1 MQHNKGVSTHTPRRK
16 ESVPVTARDI
26 ANELG
31 LSQPTVSRIL
41 SGAAGHRV
49 SAQTRD
55 RVLEAAQRMN
65 YRPNAVAQS
74 LRHGRTNIVG
84 FYSCHGYLDTRN
96 DFQAEIIGGLQQAC
110 DTHHLD
116 LLLHGIFP
124 GRSPEDI
131 HAELCNGRIDGLL
144 LHAPSDDAVV
154 KHLAGASFVQPS
166 LHVVAITDP
175 LANLPSVACDDADGM
190 RQLLDHLWQRGHRR
204 IALVTTEMGLSSVKR
219 REEAFC
225 NLLRERGL
233 APDDIIIEQIE
244 IEDAAPALDA
254 LLAYDKP
261 PTAVCC
267 WNDRTAYSFMA
278 ACRQRGVRVPDDFAV
293 TGFDGFLDDKM
304 PVCRLV
310 TVACPHREVAATSM
324 RVLIRHMNGE
334 DVPLETTLPVA
345 LLAGD
350 TT

>member
-1 MQHNKGVSTHTPRRK
+1 MLSNRQERAM
-16 ESVPVTARDI
+16 PVTARDI

-49 SAQTRD
+49 SSQTRD
-55 RVLEAAQRMN
+55 RVLEAAQRMK
-65 YRPNAVAQS
+65 YRPNAIAQS
-74 LRHGRTNIVG
+74 LRQGRTNIVG

-144 LHAPSDDAVV
+144 IHAPSDDAVV

-175 LANLPSVACDDADGM
+175 LRDLPSVACDDANGM
-190 RQLLDHLWQRGHRR
+190 RQLIDHVWQRGHRR
-204 IALVTTEMGLSSVKR
+204 IAFVMTRMGLSSVKR
-219 REEAFC
+219 REEAFR

-233 APDDIIIEQIE
+233 APHEILIEQIE

-254 LLAYDKP
+254 LLALDKP

-267 WNDRTAYSFMA
+267 WNDRTAYSFME

-310 TVACPHREVAATSM
+310 TVACPHREVAATAM

-334 DVPLETTLPVA
+334 DVPPETTLPVS
-345 LLAGD
+345 LLTGD
-350 TT
+350 TA

>member
-1 MQHNKGVSTHTPRRK
+1 MLHNNAVSTRTPKRK

-55 RVLEAAQRMN
+55 RVLEAAQRMK
-65 YRPNAVAQS
+65 YRPNAIAQS

-84 FYSCHGYLDTRN
+84 FYSCYGYLDTRN

-110 DTHHLD
+110 DKHHLD
-116 LLLHGIFP
+116 LLLHGMFP
-124 GRSPEDI
+124 GRSAEDI

-144 LHAPSDDAVV
+144 IHASSDDAVV

-166 LHVVAITDP
+166 LHVVALTDP

-190 RQLLDHLWQRGHRR
+190 RQLIDYIWERGHRR
-204 IALVTTEMGLSSVKR
+204 IAFVTTQMRLSSVKR
-219 REEAFC
+219 REEAFR

-233 APDDIIIEQIE
+233 SPNEIIIEQVE

-254 LLAYDKP
+254 FLAYAKP

-267 WNDRTAYSFMA
+267 WNDRTAYSFMK
-278 ACRQRGVRVPDDFAV
+278 ACGKRGVRVPDDFAV
-293 TGFDGFLDDKM
+293 TGFDGFQDDKIAA
-304 PVCRLV
+304 CQLV
-310 TVACPHREVAATSM
+310 TVGCPHREVASTAM

-334 DVPLETTLPVA
+334 EVPFETTLPVS

-350 TT
+350 TA

>member
-1 MQHNKGVSTHTPRRK
+1 M
-16 ESVPVTARDI
+16 PVTAQDI

-41 SGAAGHRV
+41 SGASGHRV
-49 SAQTRD
+49 SAKTRD
-55 RVLEAAQRMN
+55 RVLAAAQRMK

-84 FYSCHGYLDTRN
+84 FYSSHGYLDTRN

-154 KHLAGASFVQPS
+154 KHLAGASYVQPS
-166 LHVVAITDP
+166 LHVVAMTDP
-175 LANLPSVACDDADGM
+175 LANLPSVVCDDADGM
-190 RQLLDHLWQRGHRR
+190 RQLIDYLWQRGHRR
-204 IALVTTEMGLSSVKR
+204 IAFITTQMSLSSVKR
-219 REEAFC
+219 REEAFRH
-225 NLLRERGL
+225 LLRQRGL
-233 APDDIIIEQIE
+233 SPDEILVEKIE
-244 IEDAAPALDA
+244 IEEAAPVLDA
-254 LLAYDKP
+254 LLSCARP

-267 WNDRTAYSFMA
+267 WNDRTAYSFME
-278 ACRQRGVRVPDDFAV
+278 ACRKRGVRVPDDFAV

-304 PVCRLV
+304 PLCQLV
-310 TVACPHREVAATSM
+310 TVASPHREVAATSM
-324 RVLIRHMNGE
+324 GVLIRGMNGE
-334 DVPLETTLPVA
+334 EVPLETTLPVR
-345 LLAGD
+345 LSPGD
-350 TT
+350 TA